1 MTSDFYKAVSRF
13 SVSEPWSS
21 SRNTIRSD
29 QRGCSC
35 GSWAADK
42 GLMARLWLIRALL
55 ALVALTA
62 LYGLVRAFK
71 AVIVCSAHP
80 VLFKR

>member
-1 MTSDFYKAVSRF
+1 MTSDFYKVVSRF

-21 SRNTIRSD
+21 SCNTIRSD

-35 GSWAADK
+35 GYLAADK

-55 ALVALTA
+55 AVVALAA
-62 LYGLVRAFK
+62 LYGLVRAFNGL
-71 AVIVCSAHP
+71 IVCSARP
-80 VLFKR
+80 FRFKR